1 MWDCWKTMFLR
12 VADKH
17 APIKKKRVRNKRS
30 PWLTAN
36 IKKLMIERD
45 KLKLTA
51 IRINTTD
58 DWQNY
63 RIVKNNVN
71 NEIKKAKTQYYQ
83 ENFRVHSGKP
93 RETWQTI
100 NEILSRNIRH
110 DCKINSIKTDS
121 GDTTSPEVMSE
132 TFNQY
137 FTEIGPNLAEKLPN
151 SSKTHSDFIGHVDSS
166 FQLEPVTLPKV
177 LKLLKKY
184 FR

>member
-1 MWDCWKTMFLR
+1 MMFLR

-45 KLKLTA
+45 KLKLTP

-63 RIVKNNVN
+63 RKVKNNVN

-83 ENFRVHSGKP
+83 ENFRILSGKP
-93 RETWQTI
+93 LETWQTI

-110 DCKINSIKTDS
+110 DCKSTILRPI
-121 GDTTSPEVMSE
+121 
-132 TFNQY
+132 Q
-137 FTEIGPNLAEKLPN
+137 A
-151 SSKTHSDFIGHVDSS
+151 
-166 FQLEPVTLPKV
+166 TLPVQK
-177 LKLLKKY
+177 
-184 FR
+184 